1 MRKPADSKVGLMLS
15 ETFELEFTDEG
26 IADYGRLDVNM
37 ERRVNTA
44 LSTLVNNPLFG
55 RNITKLHGRYAGL
68 YRYRVGRYRII
79 YRIDKQH
86 RKCIIR
92 GIRARGKAYN
102 P

>member
-1 MRKPADSKVGLMLS
+1 MKRPADSKVGLMLS
-15 ETFELEFTDEG
+15 GTFEVQFTDEA
-26 IADYGRLDVNM
+26 IADYGRLDAGM
-37 ERRVNTA
+37 KRRVNTA
-44 LSTLVNNPLFG
+44 LNTLVNNPLFG
-55 RNITKLHGRYAGL
+55 PNITKLHGRYAGL

-92 GIRARGKAYN
+92 GIRTRGKAYA